1 MYPPK
6 RKETAMPAALYSLL
20 LSDADNTLF
29 DFYAAEKAA
38 LNDALS
44 FCGLPFSEET
54 AGLYSRINESL
65 WKAYERKEIT
75 QEELRIERF
84 ARLLHHFPGTA
95 HTPEE
100 VGNCFTGRLGE
111 YAFLMPGALDFVK
124 TVHAHMPIVLVTN
137 GIASVQKSRL
147 QKSEIAPYI
156 AHAVISG
163 EIGSSKPD
171 PTMLFVAM
179 EKMGVTDKSR
189 VILLGDSLTADIEA
203 ARRAGIASIHLCGKG
218 LRHKESPAQ
227 FQAETL
233 CDACKI
239 LLGG

>member
-1 MYPPK
+1 M
-6 RKETAMPAALYSLL
+6 TARSYSLL

-38 LNDALS
+38 LSDALS

-54 AGLYSRINESL
+54 AVLYSRINDSL
-65 WKAYERKEIT
+65 WKAYERREIT

-84 ARLLHHFPGTA
+84 RRLLDQTSSVSHTA
-95 HTPEE
+95 EE
-100 VGNCFTGRLGE
+100 VGNCFTDHLGK
-111 YAFLMPGALDFVK
+111 YAFLLPGALEFVK
-124 TVHAHMPIVLVTN
+124 TVHKVMPIVLVTN
-137 GIASVQKSRL
+137 GIASVQRARL

-156 AHAVISG
+156 TEAVISG
-163 EIGSSKPD
+163 EIGFSKPD
-171 PTMLFVAM
+171 PKMLFIAM
-179 EKMGVTDKSR
+179 EKMNVTDKSS

-203 ARRAGIASIHLCGKG
+203 ARRAGIASIHLCGFNN
-218 LRHKESPAQ
+218 RQERSPAD

-233 CDACKI
+233 EDACKI